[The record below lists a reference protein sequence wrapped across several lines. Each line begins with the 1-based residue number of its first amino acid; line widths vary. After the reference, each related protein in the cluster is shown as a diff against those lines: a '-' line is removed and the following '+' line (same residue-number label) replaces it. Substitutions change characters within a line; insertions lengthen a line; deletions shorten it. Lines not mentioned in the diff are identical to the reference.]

1 MKRKFALATI
11 AVFAMLFSHAVFAA
25 PPDLLGE
32 WTGSGQAI
40 YPDGQV
46 IDFYITGNLETK
58 EGSLL
63 AGSFDFAL
71 TVAPDTTFV
80 VYFTGHVSED
90 RQIKLLLI
98 AEGSP
103 FGTGIAEAE
112 WKGNKI
118 EGVVRDFSD
127 MSTGYFVLERA
138 R

>member
-1 MKRKFALATI
+1 MKKKSALATI
-11 AVFAMLFSHAVFAA
+11 ALLAILLSITVFAA
-25 PPDLLGE
+25 PPGLLGE
-32 WTGSGQAI
+32 WAGSGQAI

-46 IDFYITGNLETK
+46 VEFNITGNLETN

-63 AGSFDFAL
+63 AGSFDFTL
-71 TVAPDTTFV
+71 TVDPDTTFV
-80 VYFTGHVSED
+80 VYFTGHVSQD